1 MTLDL
6 GVIANNWRL
15 LLQGFVATVELTVV
29 GVVGGMLLGVFVAL
43 GRLSSRPW
51 VFWPVTLYVNLIR
64 NIPLVLVIF
73 WVYFVIPLFRGTALP
88 PFAAAAIA
96 FIVFEATYYGE
107 IIRAGFQ
114 VSRGTVMAA
123 LSTGLSNIQV
133 ILHILLPIGLRRVV
147 PSLVTQS
154 IVLFQDTSLA
164 FVIGLRELVRTAA
177 AIDAR
182 EVRSLELY
190 GFTGLVYLAV
200 ALLGSQ
206 LVHRWEERRRV
217 S

>member
-1 MTLDL
+1 MVLDP
-6 GVIANNWRL
+6 GVIAANWHL
-15 LLQGFVATVELTVV
+15 LLQGFLVTVELTLV
-29 GVVGGMLLGVFVAL
+29 GVAGGMLLGVFVAL

-51 VFWPVTLYVNLIR
+51 IFWPVTVYVNVIR

-73 WVYFVIPLFRGTALP
+73 WVYFIIPVFRGTALP
-88 PFAAAAIA
+88 PFASAAIA
-96 FIVFEATYYGE
+96 FIVFEATYFGE

-123 LSTGLSNIQV
+123 LSTGLSHLQV
-133 ILHILLPIGLRRVV
+133 ILYILLPIGIRRVV

-164 FVIGLRELVRTAA
+164 YVIGLRELVRTAA

-190 GFTGLVYLAV
+190 GFAGLVYLAV

-206 LVHRWEERRRV
+206 LIARWEARRRV
-217 S
+217 G